1 MPVAEF
7 LSRPMA
13 VACDA
18 QALRNRVALAPM
30 AGMTDVPFRTL
41 AWRFGAGHMVSEMVT
56 SKPELWDTGK
66 SRARRVLIPHV
77 QPQAV
82 QIAGNDPSVMAE
94 SARRLVDDGVEWV
107 DINFGCP
114 AKKVCRKAAGSALLA
129 DIDQISRIVAAVA
142 SAVDVPVSVKTRI
155 GLTLDDNAGTQAAVA
170 AQEAGAQ
177 LIVMHGRSRA
187 CRFKG
192 HACPERLHQARSRL
206 RVPLLANGDIVDLA
220 SAEHALRRSGADGV
234 MLGRG
239 AMGQPWIFAKLLGHS
254 LPSAED
260 RLDLIREHLDA
271 MHAFYGE
278 EAGVRIARKHMQAY
292 LQRWGTP
299 ELIADFMALSN
310 AQQQHAW
317 LFARRQQMLQRAA
330 YVFTQGKVAA

>member
-18 QALRNRVALAPM
+18 QTLRNRVALAPM

-142 SAVDVPVSVKTRI
+142 SAVDVPVSVRTRI